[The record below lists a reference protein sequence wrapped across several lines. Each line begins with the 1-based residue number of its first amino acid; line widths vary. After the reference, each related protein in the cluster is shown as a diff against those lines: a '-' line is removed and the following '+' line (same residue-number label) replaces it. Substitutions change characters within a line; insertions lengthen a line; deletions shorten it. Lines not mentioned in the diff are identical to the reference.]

1 MKKMI
6 AVLLVLALTA
16 ALVGCAKAGPVED
29 PEELAGKVEEELKE
43 TVEEA
48 EDAVEEGAAGLA
60 NPVVA
65 YDTLEEI
72 NTAVGCKLAKPG
84 VMGVQDKRYSVIADK
99 IAEYVFDLSIGEWTY
114 RAGKTT
120 DDISGVW
127 VDGKTISQLT
137 EPEVVTCV
145 NNLLY
150 IFWFDG
156 DMQYSLLCTC
166 TDADAVDEDLF
177 AGAWEELRAMQ

>member
-6 AVLLVLALTA
+6 PVLLVLVLMA
-16 ALVGCAKAGPVED
+16 ALVGCTKAGPVED
-29 PEELAGKVEEELKE
+29 PEEVAAEVEGELEE
-43 TVEEA
+43 VIEEA
-48 EDAVEEGAAGLA
+48 ETAVEEGMAGLA

-65 YDTLEEI
+65 YDTLEDI
-72 NTAVGCKLAKPG
+72 NTAIGCKLGKPG

-99 IAEYVFDLSIGEWTY
+99 VAEYVFDLSIGEWTY

-127 VDGKTISQLT
+127 VDGKTLSSLT
-137 EPEVVTCV
+137 EPDVVTCV
-145 NNLLY
+145 DNMLY
-150 IFWFDG
+150 VFWFDG

-177 AGAWEELRAMQ
+177 TGAWEELRSMQ